1 MGRGHTVYNFRC
13 TVHRRSLHGCSGCA
27 EARSIFP
34 LHRMH
39 LHSSPGTKK
48 IVFFTAVI
56 LPTPMDSYRIC
67 LVDAQEA
74 FTIAQMSL
82 SIVFGRHFVTH
93 LETSIPCDDSPVPP
107 HRYRSL
113 HSGRCTDPNHEIDA
127 PRDERIQH
135 SRHRQQGHGDIF
147 RTYSHVPFR
156 DRDYVC
162 CDEGEILC
170 TDVRARR
177 VLTAGSTFLA
187 GDTFYTCSVSGP
199 HACSYGE
206 PFHINYSPSF
216 HGVGRGTAV

>member
-1 MGRGHTVYNFRC
+1 MGCAHTVHNIHC
-13 TVHRRSLHGCSGCA
+13 AVHRRSLHGCSGRA
-27 EARSIFP
+27 EARSISP
-34 LHRMH
+34 LYRMH

-48 IVFFTAVI
+48 IVFFTAVV

-74 FTIAQMSL
+74 FAIAQMSL

-93 LETSIPCDDSPVPP
+93 LETSIPCDDSPS

-127 PRDERIQH
+127 PWDERVQH
-135 SRHRQQGHGDIF
+135 SRYHQQRHGDIF

-156 DRDYVC
+156 DRDYVY

-170 TDVRARR
+170 TGIR
-177 VLTAGSTFLA
+177 V
-187 GDTFYTCSVSGP
+187 
-199 HACSYGE
+199 
-206 PFHINYSPSF
+206 
-216 HGVGRGTAV
+216 